1 MYFCLTKSTKST
13 DMKIKKYF
21 ILLILL
27 IFCTSGIM
35 AANECKPSYR
45 NVRKISKNKK
55 MQSKRSKAYKKR
67 TSAKSKS
74 SRPINTSYVV
84 RSKRKTTFH
93 Y

>member
-1 MYFCLTKSTKST
+1 MRFRKIFVLLFVLLFCG
-13 DMKIKKYF
+13 
-21 ILLILL
+21 
-27 IFCTSGIM
+27 SGIM

-84 RSKRKTTFH
+84 KSKRKTTYH

>member
-27 IFCTSGIM
+27 IFCTYGIM
-35 AANECKPSYR
+35 SENCKPAYR

-74 SRPINTSYVV
+74 SRPINTTYVV
-84 RSKRKTTFH
+84 RSKRKTTYH